1 MNETLGRD
9 TTDRARS
16 DQGARTQDTGSQATG
31 SQATRS
37 SDDGPVLANRYALIT
52 GGSSGIGLA
61 SAIHL
66 ASDGARVTIMGRNIE
81 RLAAA
86 QTVMS
91 ELGFG
96 VNVTAGDVADETAVQ
111 TAVNAASGPDG
122 RLDIVVMSA
131 GTGTLGPLVDTGLEA
146 WRSIL
151 DSNLTGAFLTLKHGA
166 AAMLAHNGVD
176 GGAFVAVSSIAS
188 TLTHRMMG
196 PYCVSKA
203 GLDML
208 VRTAAD
214 ELGGAQIRVNGVA
227 PSLVPTELTAPIAS
241 DPETLGE
248 YHQNIPLGRIG
259 TVDDVARVIRFLAGP
274 ESGWVTGQILP
285 VDGGHTLRRGPY
297 AADMAK
303 AFFGATVDPRIL

>member
-1 MNETLGRD
+1 
-9 TTDRARS
+9 
-16 DQGARTQDTGSQATG
+16 
-31 SQATRS
+31 
-37 SDDGPVLANRYALIT
+37 
-52 GGSSGIGLA
+52 
-61 SAIHL
+61 
-66 ASDGARVTIMGRNIE
+66 
-81 RLAAA
+81 
-86 QTVMS
+86 
-91 ELGFG
+91 
-96 VNVTAGDVADETAVQ
+96 
-111 TAVNAASGPDG
+111 
-122 RLDIVVMSA
+122 
-131 GTGTLGPLVDTGLEA
+131 
-146 WRSIL
+146 
-151 DSNLTGAFLTLKHGA
+151 
-166 AAMLAHNGVD
+166 
-176 GGAFVAVSSIAS
+176 
-188 TLTHRMMG
+188 
-196 PYCVSKA
+196 
-203 GLDML
+203 ML